1 MGKSAARPSFS
12 EMNSLVKGLLLC
24 ALVTV
29 GAQATRLSD
38 PLEKALLEEIAT
50 EVGATPSNS
59 TSAPSSATTV
69 TPTATPTD
77 SPTAPP
83 SVLTTVAP
91 SNLTATRSTYSPNK
105 FKKAGRDTRKWLE
118 GAGKDIHGA
127 FKSLFGKNPA
137 PTTSPVMLFVGIA
150 TAAMTLFH
158 A

>member
-1 MGKSAARPSFS
+1 MGRPSFS
-12 EMNSLVKGLLLC
+12 EMNSLLKGLLLC

-29 GAQATRLSD
+29 GAHDEATRLSD
-38 PLEKALLEEIAT
+38 SLEKALLEEIAT

-59 TSAPSSATTV
+59 TSAPSSATTADNNDRRQQ
-69 TPTATPTD
+69 PTAT
-77 SPTAPP
+77 P
-83 SVLTTVAP
+83 SVLTTGAP
-91 SNLTATRSTYSPNK
+91 SNLTATKSTYSPDK
-105 FKKAGRDTRKWLE
+105 FEKAGRDTRKWLE

-158 A
+158 S